1 MSAPKSDAPRG
12 RQLVVLSPEH
22 AVVAGR
28 TAAPSR
34 ELAVSPHAPPYAK
47 PAAGLPAVI
56 NSMVYTARTAGL
68 VRGTRAL
75 LQVNQTG
82 GFDCPGCAWP
92 DPHHR
97 AIAEFCENGARA
109 VAHEADRRRVDAA
122 FFAAH
127 DMEALRAESDYWLEQ
142 QGRLTTPMVLLPGT
156 SHYEPLGWSDAFA
169 LVGDTLRGL
178 DSPDQAAFYTSGRAS
193 NEAAFLYQL
202 FARAF
207 GTNNLPD
214 CSNLCHESSGK
225 GLDRVI
231 GVGKGTVTLDDFE
244 LADCIF
250 LFGQNPG
257 TNHPRMLGTLA
268 AAVKRGTAVVAVN
281 PIRERGLETFAHP
294 QTVSGMLGIGAP
306 VATHHVQVRIGGD
319 LAFLQGV
326 AKHLVEAG
334 ELDRTFIA
342 EHTHAFDAYEEAI
355 RERSW
360 EELTQQS
367 GVSRDAMQEIATLY
381 ARSSRVIA
389 CWAMGITQHKHGVAN
404 VREIVNLLLC
414 RGNLGRPGTGVCPVR
429 GHSNVQGDR
438 TMGIYES
445 PTEAFLA
452 RLDTATG
459 ITSPRAHGHDAVGA
473 VQAMERG
480 DVRVFVGLGGNFA
493 AAMSDTARTRAALR
507 NCDLTVHIATK
518 LNRSHLETGKTALL
532 LPCLGR
538 TERDLRVTGPQV
550 VTVEDS
556 MSMVH
561 TSEGHL
567 SPADPSLQSESAIVA
582 GIAAATLGESLR
594 WTWMVEDYDR
604 IRDLIE
610 RSIVGFEH
618 FNQRVREPG
627 GFLLPNGARDR
638 QWVTKSGKAE
648 FTVSALPTFE
658 ELRAKD
664 RLLLMTIRTHD
675 QFNTTIY
682 ALDDRYRGVYGE
694 RDVVFLHADDVAARG
709 LVPGQRVDLVSHYR
723 GEKRRVSGFR
733 IEVFDIPRGCAA
745 AYYPETNPLVPL
757 ESFADES
764 RTPTSKS
771 IAITLEP
778 SSALTR

>member
-1 MSAPKSDAPRG
+1 MSERIPKADLARCS
-12 RQLVVLSPEH
+12 Q
-22 AVVAGR
+22 
-28 TAAPSR
+28 
-34 ELAVSPHAPPYAK
+34 ELAVSPAAPVYAR
-47 PAAGLPAVI
+47 PTAGLPAVI
-56 NSMVYTARTAGL
+56 NSLVYTAKTAGL

-75 LQVNQTG
+75 LRVNQVD

-92 DPHHR
+92 EPQHR

-122 FFAAH
+122 FFREH
-127 DMEALRAESDYWLEQ
+127 SIESLRERSGYWLEQ
-142 QGRLTTPMVLLPGT
+142 QGRLVEPMVRRPGA
-156 SHYEPLGWSDAFA
+156 SHYEPISYAEAFA
-169 LVGDTLRGL
+169 LVGDTLREL
-178 DSPDQAAFYTSGRAS
+178 PPERLALYTSGRAS
-193 NEAAFLYQL
+193 NEAAFLFQL

-225 GLDRVI
+225 GLGTTLGI
-231 GVGKGTVTLDDFE
+231 GKGTVTLEDFE
-244 LADCIF
+244 LTDCIF

-268 AAVKRGTAVVAVN
+268 DAVKRGARVIAVN

-294 QTVSGMLGIGAP
+294 QRVSGMLGIGAP

-326 AKHLVEAG
+326 AKCLAEREETHGAVF
-334 ELDRTFIA
+334 DREFLA
-342 EHTHAFDAYEEAI
+342 AHTHGFEPWLAHLTQISFDALEA
-355 RERSW
+355 
-360 EELTQQS
+360 QS
-367 GVSRDAMQEIATLY
+367 GVSRAAMAEVAVVY
-381 ARSSRVIA
+381 AESTRAIA

-414 RGNLGRPGTGVCPVR
+414 RGNLGKPGAGVCPVR

-438 TMGIYES
+438 TMGIYEAPS
-445 PTEAFLA
+445 AAFLD
-452 RLDTATG
+452 RLDAGMG
-459 ITSPRAHGHDAVGA
+459 IVSPRSHGYDAVGT

-480 DVRVFVGLGGNFA
+480 AVDVFVALGGNFA
-493 AAMSDTARTRAALR
+493 AAMSDTARTAEGLR
-507 NCDLTVHIATK
+507 RCALTVQIATK
-518 LNRSHLETGKTALL
+518 LNRSHLETGTTALL

-538 TERDLRVTGPQV
+538 TERDLRAGKAQF

-561 TSEGHL
+561 KSEGHL
-567 SPADPSLQSESAIVA
+567 PPADAKLLSECALVA
-582 GIAAATLGESLR
+582 GMAAATLGDDLR
-594 WTWMVEDYDR
+594 WSWLADDYDR
-604 IRDLIE
+604 IRDAIE
-610 RSIVGFEH
+610 RCIDGFDQ
-618 FNQRVREPG
+618 FNQRVLQPG
-627 GFLLPNGARDR
+627 GFLLPNGARERSWDTR
-638 QWVTKSGKAE
+638 SGKAE
-648 FTVSALPTFE
+648 ITVNALPTFDDLQVSSE
-658 ELRAKD
+658 
-664 RLLLMTIRTHD
+664 RLLLMTIRSHD

-682 ALDDRYRGVYGE
+682 AMDDRYRGVYGA
-694 RDVVFLHADDVAARG
+694 RDVVFLHESDIAARG
-709 LVPGQRVDLVSHYR
+709 LREGQEVDLVSHF
-723 GEKRRVSGFR
+723 GAETRRVQGFR
-733 IEVFDIPRGCAA
+733 VHAFDIPKGCAA

-778 SSALTR
+778 TTR